1 MTGTTTLL
9 LITIVILIAIVLKG
23 WYDLEKQ
30 ELIIE
35 EQERT
40 IHGLKMTIDVLKKR
54 PTK

>member
-1 MTGTTTLL
+1 MTGTTTFL
-9 LITIVILIAIVLKG
+9 LIIIVILIAIVLKG
-23 WYDLEKQ
+23 WYNLEMK

-40 IHGLKMTIDVLKKR
+40 IHGLKMTIDILKKR